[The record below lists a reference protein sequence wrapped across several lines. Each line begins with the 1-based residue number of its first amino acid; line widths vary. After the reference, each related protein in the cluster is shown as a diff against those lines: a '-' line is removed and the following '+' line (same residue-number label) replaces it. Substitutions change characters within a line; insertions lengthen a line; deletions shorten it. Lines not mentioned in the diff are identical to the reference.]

1 MEELCYSSLDLAIII
16 SGMGLGCRATA
27 DFLERVWEGQ
37 RPFLQKMYR
46 ENKRQLILDTSY
58 WLTYLSD
65 KPAIDA
71 EFPIIKKDALALGSQ
86 LPIEAYVGDCSS
98 LDLFFKNTRLRI
110 LYGSGK
116 DYVRIKRRTL
126 MARYGY
132 KRLSPALVE
141 HFSRCTCF
149 YHLQPYVRDGVECRI
164 EDIDIGEMLIFRV
177 VKLLYNPMYIK
188 GPSSKVW
195 VYALHIGCN

>member
-1 MEELCYSSLDLAIII
+1 MEELCYSALDLAVII

-27 DFLERVWEGQ
+27 DFLERVWKGEQ
-37 RPFLQKMYR
+37 PFLYAFYR
-46 ENKRQLILDTSY
+46 DNKRQLILDTSY

-71 EFPIIKKDALALGSQ
+71 EFPVIQKDALALGSE
-86 LPIEAYVGDCSS
+86 LEVDAYVEDHAD

-110 LYGSGK
+110 LYGGSK
-116 DYVRIKRRTL
+116 NYACIKRRTL

-141 HFSRCTCF
+141 YFDRCLYF
-149 YHLQPYVRDGVECRI
+149 YHLQPYVRDGVPCRI
-164 EDIDIGEMLIFRV
+164 EETGIDEMIVFRV
-177 VKLLYNPMYIK
+177 V
-188 GPSSKVW
+188 
-195 VYALHIGCN
+195 

>member
-1 MEELCYSSLDLAIII
+1 MMEELCYSALDLAAII
-16 SGMGLGCRATA
+16 SGMGLGCRAKA
-27 DFLERVWEGQ
+27 DFLERVWEGE

-46 ENKRQLILDTSY
+46 ENKRQLILDANY

-71 EFPIIKKDALALGSQ
+71 EFPIIQKDALALGNE
-86 LPIEAYVGDCSS
+86 LPADAYVGDCSG

-132 KRLSPALVE
+132 KRLSPTLVE
-141 HFSRCTCF
+141 HFNRCTYF
-149 YHLQPYVRDGVECRI
+149 YHLQPYVRDWVECNI
-164 EDIDIGEMLIFRV
+164 EETEIDEMIIFRG
-177 VKLLYNPMYIK
+177 K
-188 GPSSKVW
+188 
-195 VYALHIGCN
+195 

>member
-71 EFPIIKKDALALGSQ
+71 VFPIIQKDAFALGNE
-86 LPIEAYVGDCSS
+86 LPADAYVGDCSN
-98 LDLFFKNTRLRI
+98 LDLFFKNTRLRM
-110 LYGSGK
+110 LYGGGR

-132 KRLSPALVE
+132 KRLSPAQVK
-141 HFSRCTCF
+141 RCTYF
-149 YHLQPYVRDGVECRI
+149 YHFQPHIRDGVECRI
-164 EDIDIGEMLIFRV
+164 
-177 VKLLYNPMYIK
+177 
-188 GPSSKVW
+188 
-195 VYALHIGCN
+195 

>member
-1 MEELCYSSLDLAIII
+1 MRVELCYSAFVLAVFI
-16 SGMGLGCRATA
+16 SGMGLGCRTTA
-27 DFLERVWEGQ
+27 DFLERVWEGEL
-37 RPFLQKMYR
+37 PFLQKMYR

-65 KPAIDA
+65 KPSIDT
-71 EFPIIKKDALALGSQ
+71 EFPIIQKDALVLGNELSAD
-86 LPIEAYVGDCSS
+86 AYVGDCSD
-98 LDLFFKNTRLRI
+98 LDLFFKNARLRI
-110 LYGSGK
+110 LYGGGK

-141 HFSRCTCF
+141 HFNRCTYF

-164 EDIDIGEMLIFRV
+164 ENTGIDEMIIFRIV
-177 VKLLYNPMYIK
+177 
-188 GPSSKVW
+188 
-195 VYALHIGCN
+195 

>member
-1 MEELCYSSLDLAIII
+1 MMEELCYSALDLAVIIR
-16 SGMGLGCRATA
+16 GMGMGCRATA
-27 DFLERVWEGQ
+27 DFQERVWEGE

-65 KPAIDA
+65 KPSIDT
-71 EFPIIKKDALALGSQ
+71 EFPIIQKDAFALGNELSAD
-86 LPIEAYVGDCSS
+86 AYVGDCSD
-98 LDLFFKNTRLRI
+98 LDLFFKNARLRI
-110 LYGSGK
+110 LYGGGK

-132 KRLSPALVE
+132 RRLSPALVE
-141 HFSRCTCF
+141 HFNRCTYF

-164 EDIDIGEMLIFRV
+164 ENTGIDEMIIFRIV
-177 VKLLYNPMYIK
+177 
-188 GPSSKVW
+188 
-195 VYALHIGCN
+195 

>member
-1 MEELCYSSLDLAIII
+1 MMEELCYSSLDLAVII

-27 DFLERVWEGQ
+27 DFLEQVWEGE

-71 EFPIIKKDALALGSQ
+71 VFPIIQKDAFALGNE
-86 LPIEAYVGDCSS
+86 LPADAYVGDCSN
-98 LDLFFKNTRLRI
+98 LDLFVKSTRLRM
-110 LYGSGK
+110 LYGGGR

-132 KRLSPALVE
+132 KRLSPALVN
-141 HFSRCTCF
+141 RCTYF
-149 YHLQPYVRDGVECRI
+149 YHLQPHIRDGVECRI
-164 EDIDIGEMLIFRV
+164 EDIGIDEMMIFRS
-177 VKLLYNPMYIK
+177 I
-188 GPSSKVW
+188 
-195 VYALHIGCN
+195 

>member
-1 MEELCYSSLDLAIII
+1 MEELCYSALDLAIII
-16 SGMGLGCRATA
+16 SGMDLGCRAKA
-27 DFLERVWEGQ
+27 VLLENIWEME
-37 RPFLQKMYR
+37 RPFLEEIYR
-46 ENKRQLILDTSY
+46 KNKRQLIMDVSY

-71 EFPIIKKDALALGSQ
+71 EFPIIQKDALALGKK
-86 LPIEAYVGDCSS
+86 LPVDAYVGDCAG

-132 KRLSPALVE
+132 KRLSPTLVE
-141 HFSRCTCF
+141 HFNRCTYF
-149 YHLQPYVRDGVECRI
+149 YHLQPYVRDGVECNI
-164 EDIDIGEMLIFRV
+164 EETEIDEMIIFRA
-177 VKLLYNPMYIK
+177 K
-188 GPSSKVW
+188 
-195 VYALHIGCN
+195 

>member
-1 MEELCYSSLDLAIII
+1 MMEELCYSSLDLAVII

-27 DFLERVWEGQ
+27 DFLEQVWEGE

-71 EFPIIKKDALALGSQ
+71 VFPIIQKDAFALGNE
-86 LPIEAYVGDCSS
+86 LPADAYVGDCSN
-98 LDLFFKNTRLRI
+98 LDLFFKNTRLRM
-110 LYGSGK
+110 LYGGGR

-132 KRLSPALVE
+132 KRLSPALVN
-141 HFSRCTCF
+141 RCTYF
-149 YHLQPYVRDGVECRI
+149 YHLQPHIRDGVECRI
-164 EDIDIGEMLIFRV
+164 EDIGIDEMMIFRS
-177 VKLLYNPMYIK
+177 I
-188 GPSSKVW
+188 
-195 VYALHIGCN
+195 

>member
-1 MEELCYSSLDLAIII
+1 MEELCYSALDLAAII
-16 SGMGLGCRATA
+16 SGIGLGCRRTA
-27 DFLERVWEGQ
+27 DFLEQVWESEK
-37 RPFLQKMYR
+37 PFFQKIYR
-46 ENKRQLILDTSY
+46 KNKRQLILDTNY

-71 EFPIIKKDALALGSQ
+71 EFPVIQKDVSALGSE
-86 LPIEAYVGDCSS
+86 LSAHAYTDDCSG

-132 KRLSPALVE
+132 KRLSPALAE
-141 HFSRCTCF
+141 HFNRCTYF
-149 YHLQPYVRDGVECRI
+149 YHLQPYLRDGVECKI
-164 EDIDIGEMLIFRV
+164 EDTGIDDMIIFRV
-177 VKLLYNPMYIK
+177 V
-188 GPSSKVW
+188 
-195 VYALHIGCN
+195 